1 MTSSFDYQAL
11 DHGGHVVKGSIVAG
25 SERHALRAI
34 EAQGLSP
41 LSVMPSKGLTAA
53 RSFTL
58 FQGAPRN
65 QEIVLALKQL
75 SLLLTSGVPM
85 IRAIETL
92 KQQKLHPDISA
103 GFADLERR
111 LRTGQSFTTSL
122 PVSLPMLPSYV
133 AQLAAAGEAIGRL
146 GEALTDATTQM
157 SYEHQIR
164 QDIRNALTYPAVLIF
179 AGITAVLFIF
189 IVVVP
194 RFSSMLAQAKAPL
207 PWIST
212 AVLNTGMFLN
222 ENRLLFLL
230 AMVGLVFAAAWALRN
245 KEFKAGLRERA
256 ARMPILGAWL
266 LESDLARWA
275 FMLGTMFAN
284 GVELTRALDLA
295 RDCVSLPSLRTRLD
309 QVSKMV
315 RTGKSL
321 SAAMSEQRAF
331 NDTAVSLVQVGE
343 ESGQIDEM
351 LRSLAKLYDDS
362 GRQRMKQFLILLEPA
377 AILLIGV
384 VVGGIVA
391 AIMLA
396 ITSINQVAL

>member
-1 MTSSFDYQAL
+1 MVSSFDYQAL
-11 DHGGHVVKGSIVAG
+11 DNGGHVVTGTVVAG
-25 SERHALRAI
+25 SERQALRTV
-34 EAQGLSP
+34 EAQGLVP
-41 LSVMPSKGLTAA
+41 LHVLPSKAIVKS
-53 RSFTL
+53 RQF
-58 FQGAPRN
+58 FQRPPRV
-65 QEIVLALKQL
+65 QEIVLSLKQL

-92 KQQKLHPDISA
+92 KQQNLHPDISS
-103 GFADLERR
+103 GFAGLERR
-111 LRTGQSFTTSL
+111 LRTGQAFTTSL
-122 PVSLPMLPSYV
+122 PIALPMLPAYV
-133 AQLAAAGEAIGRL
+133 TQLAAAGEAIGRL
-146 GEALTDATTQM
+146 GEALSDAVQQM
-157 SYEHQIR
+157 SYEHQVR
-164 QDIRNALTYPAVLIF
+164 QDIRNALTYPAVLIA
-179 AGITAVLFIF
+179 AGLTAVIFIF

-194 RFSSMLAQAKAPL
+194 RFSTMLAQAKAPL
-207 PWIST
+207 PWISV

-222 ENRLLFLL
+222 SHRLLLFVT
-230 AMVGLVFAAAWALRN
+230 AVGLVAAVVWALRD
-245 KEFKAGLRERA
+245 KRIMSALRERA
-256 ARMPILGAWL
+256 AKVPILGAWL

-275 FMLGTMFAN
+275 LMLGTMFAN
-284 GVELTRALDLA
+284 GVELTKALDLA
-295 RDCVSLPSLRTRLD
+295 RDCVSLQSLKIRLE

-315 RTGKSL
+315 RAGKSL
-321 SAAMSEQRAF
+321 SAAMAEQRAF

>member
-1 MTSSFDYQAL
+1 MVSSFDYQAL
-11 DHGGHVVKGSIVAG
+11 DNGGHVVKGSVVAG

-34 EAQGLSP
+34 EAQGLAP
-41 LSVMPSKGLTAA
+41 LSILPSKAA
-53 RSFTL
+53 TRSRVL
-58 FQGAPRN
+58 FQRAPKA
-65 QEIVLALKQL
+65 QEIILSLKQL

-92 KQQKLHPDISA
+92 KQQQLHPEISK

-111 LRTGQSFTTSL
+111 LRTGQGFAPSL
-122 PVSLPMLPSYV
+122 PISLPMLPPYV
-133 AQLAAAGEAIGRL
+133 TQLAAAGEAIGRL
-146 GEALTDATTQM
+146 GEALSDAVSQM

-164 QDIRNALTYPAVLIF
+164 QDIRNALTYPAVLII
-179 AGITAVLFIF
+179 AGVTAVIFIF

-194 RFSSMLAQAKAPL
+194 RFSTMLAQAKAPL
-207 PWIST
+207 PWISMV
-212 AVLNTGMFLN
+212 VLNTGMFLN
-222 ENRLLFLL
+222 SHRLLLVAFAVGL
-230 AMVGLVFAAAWALRN
+230 AMAATWALRD
-245 KEFKAGLRERA
+245 KKFMAALRERA
-256 ARMPILGAWL
+256 AKLPLLGAWL
-266 LESDLARWA
+266 LEADLARWA
-275 FMLGTMFAN
+275 LMLGTMFAN
-284 GVELTRALDLA
+284 GVELTKALDLA
-295 RDCVSLPSLRTRLD
+295 RDSVSLASLRIRLD

-315 RTGKSL
+315 RAGKSL
-321 SAAMSEQRAF
+321 SAAMAEQRAF

-343 ESGQIDEM
+343 ESGHIDEM

-377 AILLIGV
+377 AILIIGV

>member
-1 MTSSFDYQAL
+1 MVNSFDYQAL
-11 DHGGHVVKGSIVAG
+11 DNGGHVVKGSIVAG

-34 EAQGLSP
+34 EAQGLAP
-41 LSVMPSKGLTAA
+41 LSVLPSKDAS
-53 RSFTL
+53 RPSRVL
-58 FQGAPRN
+58 FQRGPKT
-65 QEIVLALKQL
+65 QEIVLAMKQL

-92 KQQKLHPDISA
+92 KQQQLHPDISK

-111 LRTGQSFTTSL
+111 LRSGQAFTTSL

-133 AQLAAAGEAIGRL
+133 GQLAAAGEAIGRL
-146 GEALTDATTQM
+146 GESLADAVTQM
-157 SYEHQIR
+157 SYEHQVR
-164 QDIRNALTYPAVLIF
+164 QDIRNALTYPAVLIS
-179 AGITAVLFIF
+179 AGITAVIFIF

-194 RFSSMLAQAKAPL
+194 RFQTMLAQAKAPL
-207 PWIST
+207 PWISMI
-212 AVLNTGMFLN
+212 VLNTGMFLN
-222 ENRLLFLL
+222 SHRLLLMAVAAGVVFLIIT
-230 AMVGLVFAAAWALRN
+230 ALRN
-245 KEFKAGLRERA
+245 REFMAALRERA
-256 ARMPILGAWL
+256 ARFPILGAWL

-284 GVELTRALDLA
+284 GVELTKALDLA
-295 RDCVSLPSLRTRLD
+295 RDSVSLGSLRVRLD

-321 SAAMSEQRAF
+321 SAAMAEQRAF

>member
-1 MTSSFDYQAL
+1 MVNSFDYQAL
-11 DHGGHVVKGSIVAG
+11 DNGGHVVKGSVVAG

-34 EAQGLSP
+34 EAQGLAP
-41 LSVMPSKGLTAA
+41 LSVQPSKEASGPA
-53 RSFTL
+53 RVF
-58 FQGAPRN
+58 FQRGPKT
-65 QEIVLALKQL
+65 QEIVLAMKQL

-92 KQQKLHPDISA
+92 KQQKLHPDISK

-111 LRTGQSFTTSL
+111 MRSGQAFTTSL
-122 PVSLPMLPSYV
+122 PISLPMLPSYV
-133 AQLAAAGEAIGRL
+133 SQLAAAGEAIGRL
-146 GEALTDATTQM
+146 GEALSDAVTQM
-157 SYEHQIR
+157 TYEHQVR
-164 QDIRNALTYPAVLIF
+164 QDIRNALTYPAVLIS
-179 AGITAVLFIF
+179 AGLTAVIFIF

-194 RFSSMLAQAKAPL
+194 RFQTMLAQAKAPL
-207 PWIST
+207 PWISIV
-212 AVLNTGMFLN
+212 VLNTGMFLN
-222 ENRLLFLL
+222 SHRLLLLL
-230 AMVGLVFAAAWALRN
+230 AAAGLVFLVISALRN
-245 KEFKAGLRERA
+245 KQFMAALRERA
-256 ARMPILGAWL
+256 ARFPILGAWL

-284 GVELTRALDLA
+284 GVELTKALDLA
-295 RDCVSLPSLRTRLD
+295 RDSVSLGSLRVRLD

-321 SAAMSEQRAF
+321 SAAMAEQRAF
-331 NDTAVSLVQVGE
+331 NDTAVSLVHVGE

>member
-1 MTSSFDYQAL
+1 MVSSFDYQAL
-11 DHGGHVVKGSIVAG
+11 DNGGHVVKGSIVAG

-34 EAQGLSP
+34 EAQGLAP
-41 LSVMPSKGLTAA
+41 LSVLPAKAA
-53 RSFTL
+53 AQRSRVI
-58 FQGAPRN
+58 FQRKPQT

-92 KQQKLHPDISA
+92 KQQQLHPEISK

-111 LRTGQSFTTSL
+111 LRAGQAFTTSL
-122 PVSLPMLPSYV
+122 PVSLPMLPGYV
-133 AQLAAAGEAIGRL
+133 GQLAAAGEAIGRL
-146 GEALTDATTQM
+146 GEALTDAVTQM

-164 QDIRNALTYPAVLIF
+164 QDIRNALTYPAVLIA
-179 AGITAVLFIF
+179 AGITAVIFIF

-194 RFSSMLAQAKAPL
+194 RFQTMLAQAKAPL
-207 PWIST
+207 PWLSVV
-212 AVLNTGMFLN
+212 VLNTGMFLN
-222 ENRLLFLL
+222 SHRLLL
-230 AMVGLVFAAAWALRN
+230 MVSAAGIVAAITWALNN
-245 KEFKAGLRERA
+245 KEFMARLRERA
-256 ARMPILGAWL
+256 AKFPILGAWL

-284 GVELTRALDLA
+284 GVDLIKALDLA
-295 RDCVSLPSLRTRLD
+295 RDSVSLPSLRTRLD

-321 SAAMSEQRAF
+321 SAAMAEQRAF

-343 ESGQIDEM
+343 ESGHLDEM
-351 LRSLAKLYDDS
+351 LRSLAKLYDDT

-377 AILLIGV
+377 AILLIGI

>member
-1 MTSSFDYQAL
+1 MAISFDYQAL
-11 DHGGHVVKGSIVAG
+11 DNGGHVVKGSVVAG
-25 SERHALRAI
+25 SERHAVRAI

-41 LSVMPSKGLTAA
+41 LSVLPAKAA
-53 RSFTL
+53 QRRATVL
-58 FQGAPRN
+58 FQRKPQI

-85 IRAIETL
+85 VRAIETL
-92 KQQKLHPDISA
+92 KQQQLHPDISK

-111 LRTGQSFTTSL
+111 LRAGQGFTSSL
-122 PVSLPMLPSYV
+122 PISLPMLPAYV
-133 AQLAAAGEAIGRL
+133 GQLAAAGEAIGRL

-157 SYEHQIR
+157 SYEQQIR
-164 QDIRNALTYPAVLIF
+164 QDIRNALTYPAVLIA
-179 AGITAVLFIF
+179 AGLTAVLFIF

-194 RFSSMLAQAKAPL
+194 RFQSMLAQSKAPL
-207 PWIST
+207 PWIS
-212 AVLNTGMFLN
+212 AVVLNTGIFLN
-222 ENRLLFLL
+222 SHRLLVFL
-230 AMVGLVFAAAWALRN
+230 AVGGLVAIIVTALRN
-245 KEFKAGLRERA
+245 KETMAKLRERA
-256 ARMPILGAWL
+256 ARLPILGAWL
-266 LESDLARWA
+266 MESDLARWA
-275 FMLGTMFAN
+275 FMLGTMFSN
-284 GVELTRALDLA
+284 GVDLIRALDLA
-295 RDCVSLPSLRTRLD
+295 RDSVSLPSLRTRLD
-309 QVSKMV
+309 QVTKMV
-315 RTGKSL
+315 RAGKSL
-321 SAAMSEQRAF
+321 SAAMAEQRAF

-343 ESGQIDEM
+343 ESGHLDEM

>member
-1 MTSSFDYQAL
+1 MTISFDYQAL
-11 DHGGHVVKGSIVAG
+11 DGGGHVVKGNVVAG
-25 SERHALRAI
+25 SERHAFRAI

-41 LSVMPSKGLTAA
+41 LSLLPSKAA
-53 RSFTL
+53 GPSRVI
-58 FQGAPRN
+58 FQRRPQT
-65 QEIVLALKQL
+65 QEITLALKQL

-85 IRAIETL
+85 IRAVETL
-92 KQQKLHPDISA
+92 KQQNLHPEISK

-111 LRTGQSFTTSL
+111 LRTGQAFTTSL
-122 PVSLPMLPSYV
+122 PVSLPMLPPYV
-133 AQLAAAGEAIGRL
+133 TQLAAAGEAIGRL
-146 GEALTDATTQM
+146 GEALADAVTQM

-164 QDIRNALTYPAVLIF
+164 QDIRNALTYPAVLIT
-179 AGITAVLFIF
+179 AGLTAVLFIF

-194 RFSSMLAQAKAPL
+194 RFQTMLTQAKAPL
-207 PWIST
+207 PWIS
-212 AVLNTGMFLN
+212 ALVLNTGIFLN
-222 ENRLLFLL
+222 AHRLLLFMN
-230 AMVGLVFAAAWALRN
+230 AVGLAFAAVSALRN
-245 KEFKAGLRERA
+245 KKFMAALRERA
-256 ARMPILGAWL
+256 AKVPILGSWL
-266 LESDLARWA
+266 MESDLARWA

-284 GVELTRALDLA
+284 GVELTRSLDLA
-295 RDCVSLPSLRTRLD
+295 RDSVSLASLRVRLD

-315 RTGKSL
+315 RAGKSL
-321 SAAMSEQRAF
+321 SAAMAEQRAF

-343 ESGQIDEM
+343 ESGKLDEM

>member
-1 MTSSFDYQAL
+1 MVNSFDYQAL
-11 DHGGHVVKGSIVAG
+11 DNGGHVVKGSIVAG

-34 EAQGLSP
+34 EAQGLAP
-41 LSVMPSKGLTAA
+41 LSVFPSKEAA
-53 RSFTL
+53 GPSRVL
-58 FQGAPRN
+58 FQRGPKT
-65 QEIVLALKQL
+65 QDIVLAMKQL

-92 KQQKLHPDISA
+92 KQQNLHPDISK
-103 GFADLERR
+103 GFAALERR
-111 LRTGQSFTTSL
+111 LRSGQPFTTSL
-122 PVSLPMLPSYV
+122 PISLPMLPPYV
-133 AQLAAAGEAIGRL
+133 GQLAAAGEAIGRL
-146 GEALTDATTQM
+146 GEALSDAVQQM
-157 SYEHQIR
+157 SYEHQVR
-164 QDIRNALTYPAVLIF
+164 QDIRNALTYPAVLIS
-179 AGITAVLFIF
+179 AGLTAVIFIF

-194 RFSSMLAQAKAPL
+194 RFQTMLAQAKAPL

-212 AVLNTGMFLN
+212 VVLNTGMFLN
-222 ENRLLFLL
+222 SHRLLLL
-230 AMVGLVFAAAWALRN
+230 AAAAGIVFLVISALRN
-245 KEFKAGLRERA
+245 PQFMAALRERA
-256 ARMPILGAWL
+256 AKFPILGAWL

-284 GVELTRALDLA
+284 GVELTKALDLA
-295 RDCVSLPSLRTRLD
+295 RDSVSLGSLRVRLD

-321 SAAMSEQRAF
+321 SAAMAEQRAF

-351 LRSLAKLYDDS
+351 LRSLARLYDDS

-396 ITSINQVAL
+396 ITSINQVAI

>member
-1 MTSSFDYQAL
+1 
-11 DHGGHVVKGSIVAG
+11 
-25 SERHALRAI
+25 
-34 EAQGLSP
+34 
-41 LSVMPSKGLTAA
+41 
-53 RSFTL
+53 
-58 FQGAPRN
+58 
-65 QEIVLALKQL
+65 
-75 SLLLTSGVPM
+75 
-85 IRAIETL
+85 
-92 KQQKLHPDISA
+92 
-103 GFADLERR
+103 
-111 LRTGQSFTTSL
+111 
-122 PVSLPMLPSYV
+122 MLPAYV
-133 AQLAAAGEAIGRL
+133 GQLAAAGEAIGRL

-164 QDIRNALTYPAVLIF
+164 QDIRNALTYPAVLIT
-179 AGITAVLFIF
+179 AGVTAVIFIF

-194 RFSSMLAQAKAPL
+194 RFETMLAQAKAPL

-212 AVLNTGMFLN
+212 VVLNTGMFLN
-222 ENRLLFLL
+222 SHRLMLF
-230 AMVGLVFAAAWALRN
+230 ATAAALVFGAISALRN
-245 KEFKAGLRERA
+245 PKVMARLRERS
-256 ARMPILGAWL
+256 ARLPILGAWL
-266 LESDLARWA
+266 LEADLARWS

-295 RDCVSLPSLRTRLD
+295 RDSVSLPSLRVRLD

-321 SAAMSEQRAF
+321 SAAMAEQRAF

-343 ESGQIDEM
+343 ESGQLDEM

-377 AILLIGV
+377 AILLIGI

>member
-1 MTSSFDYQAL
+1 MVTSFDYQAL
-11 DHGGHVVKGSIVAG
+11 DNGGHVVKGNVVAG

-34 EAQGLSP
+34 EAQGLAP
-41 LSVMPSKGLTAA
+41 LSILPAKPAV
-53 RSFTL
+53 RSWVL
-58 FQGAPRN
+58 FQGRPKN
-65 QEIVLALKQL
+65 QEIVLSLKQL

-92 KQQKLHPDISA
+92 KQQQLHPDISS

-111 LRTGQSFTTSL
+111 LRSGQGFATSL
-122 PVSLPMLPSYV
+122 PISLPMLPPYV
-133 AQLAAAGEAIGRL
+133 TQLASAGEAIGRL
-146 GEALTDATTQM
+146 GEALSDAVAQM

-164 QDIRNALTYPAVLIF
+164 QDIRNALTYPAVLIV
-179 AGITAVLFIF
+179 AGISAVIFIF

-194 RFSSMLAQAKAPL
+194 RFEGMLAQAKAPL

-212 AVLNTGMFLN
+212 VVLNTGMFLN
-222 ENRLLFLL
+222 SNRLLLFL
-230 AMVGLVFAAAWALRN
+230 FAAGFFASVTWALRN
-245 KEFKAGLRERA
+245 KKFMSALRERA
-256 ARMPILGAWL
+256 AKMPILGAWL

-275 FMLGTMFAN
+275 LMLGTMFAN

-295 RDCVSLPSLRTRLD
+295 RDSVSLASLRVRLD

-315 RTGKSL
+315 RAGKSL
-321 SAAMSEQRAF
+321 SAAMAEQRAF

-343 ESGQIDEM
+343 ESGHIDEM

-377 AILLIGV
+377 AILLIGI

>member
-1 MTSSFDYQAL
+1 MASSFDYQAL
-11 DHGGHVVKGSIVAG
+11 DNGGHVVKGTVVAG

-41 LSVMPSKGLTAA
+41 LHVLPSKAVVQS
-53 RSFTL
+53 RQF
-58 FQGAPRN
+58 FQRRPQV
-65 QEIVLALKQL
+65 QEIVLSMKQL

-92 KQQKLHPDISA
+92 KQQRLHPDISS

-111 LRTGQSFTTSL
+111 LRTGQAFTTSL
-122 PVSLPMLPSYV
+122 PISLPMLPAYV
-133 AQLAAAGEAIGRL
+133 TQLAAAGEAIGRL
-146 GEALTDATTQM
+146 GEALSDAVQQM
-157 SYEHQIR
+157 SYEHQVR
-164 QDIRNALTYPAVLIF
+164 QDIRNALTYPAVLIA
-179 AGITAVLFIF
+179 AGVTAVMFIF

-194 RFSSMLAQAKAPL
+194 RFSAMLAQAKSPL
-207 PWIST
+207 PWISVV
-212 AVLNTGMFLN
+212 VLNTGMFLN
-222 ENRLLFLL
+222 AHRLLLI
-230 AMVGLVFAAAWALRN
+230 VTAAGFVAAVVWALGN
-245 KEFKAGLRERA
+245 KRFMSALREYA
-256 ARMPILGAWL
+256 AKVPILGSWL

-284 GVELTRALDLA
+284 GVELTKALDLA
-295 RDCVSLPSLRTRLD
+295 RDSVSLQSLKVRLE

-315 RTGKSL
+315 RAGKSL
-321 SAAMSEQRAF
+321 SAAMAEQRAF

>member
-1 MTSSFDYQAL
+1 MVNSFDYQAL
-11 DHGGHVVKGSIVAG
+11 DIGGHVVKGSVVAV

-34 EAQGLSP
+34 EAQGLAP
-41 LSVMPSKGLTAA
+41 LLVFPSKPAV
-53 RSFTL
+53 RSRQF
-58 FQGAPRN
+58 FQRPPQT
-65 QEIVLALKQL
+65 QEILLSLKQL

-92 KQQKLHPDISA
+92 KQQKLHPVISS

-111 LRTGQSFTTSL
+111 LRSGQGFTNSL
-122 PVSLPMLPSYV
+122 PISLPMLPSYV
-133 AQLAAAGEAIGRL
+133 TQLAAAGEAIGRL
-146 GEALTDATTQM
+146 GEALADAVTQM

-164 QDIRNALTYPAVLIF
+164 QDIRNALTYPAVLIG
-179 AGITAVLFIF
+179 AGFTAVIFIF

-194 RFSSMLAQAKAPL
+194 RFSAMLAQAKSPL

-212 AVLNTGMFLN
+212 VVLNTGMFLN
-222 ENRLLFLL
+222 ANR
-230 AMVGLVFAAAWALRN
+230 MLVFIGAAAIVALIVWALGN
-245 KEFKAGLRERA
+245 KKFMSALRERA
-256 ARMPILGAWL
+256 AKMPILGAWL

-284 GVELTRALDLA
+284 GVEMTKALDLS
-295 RDCVSLPSLRTRLD
+295 RDTISLPSLRTRLD

-315 RTGKSL
+315 RAGKSL
-321 SAAMSEQRAF
+321 SAAMAEQRAF
-331 NDTAVSLVQVGE
+331 NDTAISLVQVGE
-343 ESGQIDEM
+343 ESGHIDEM

-362 GRQRMKQFLILLEPA
+362 GRQRMKRFLILLEPA
-377 AILLIGV
+377 AILFIGI

>member
-1 MTSSFDYQAL
+1 MVSSFDYQAL
-11 DHGGHVVKGSIVAG
+11 DNGGHVVKGSIVAG

-34 EAQGLSP
+34 EAQGLAP
-41 LSVMPSKGLTAA
+41 LSVLPSRATTTS
-53 RSFTL
+53 RVL
-58 FQGAPRN
+58 FQRAPQT
-65 QEIVLALKQL
+65 QEIILSLKQL

-92 KQQKLHPDISA
+92 KQQRLHPDISS

-111 LRTGQSFTTSL
+111 LRTGQAFTTSL
-122 PVSLPMLPSYV
+122 PISLPMLPAYV
-133 AQLAAAGEAIGRL
+133 TQLAAAGEAIGRL
-146 GEALTDATTQM
+146 GEALADAVTQM
-157 SYEHQIR
+157 AYEHQVR
-164 QDIRNALTYPAVLIF
+164 QDIRNALTYPAVLIV
-179 AGITAVLFIF
+179 AGLTAVLFIF

-194 RFSSMLAQAKAPL
+194 RFSAMLAQAKAPL
-207 PWIST
+207 PWISMV
-212 AVLNTGMFLN
+212 VLNTGMFLN
-222 ENRLLFLL
+222 AHRMLLFI
-230 AMVGLVFAAAWALRN
+230 AAVAFFSAATWALRN
-245 KEFKAGLRERA
+245 KEYMSALRERA
-256 ARMPILGAWL
+256 AKMPLLGSWL

-284 GVELTRALDLA
+284 GVELTKALDLA
-295 RDCVSLPSLRTRLD
+295 RDSVSLPSLRARLD

-315 RTGKSL
+315 RAGKSL
-321 SAAMSEQRAF
+321 SAAMAEQRAF
-331 NDTAVSLVQVGE
+331 NDTAVSRVQVGE

>member
-1 MTSSFDYQAL
+1 MVHSFDYQAL
-11 DHGGHVVKGSIVAG
+11 DNGGHVVKGSIAAA
-25 SERHALRAI
+25 SERHAVRAI
-34 EAQGLSP
+34 EAQGLAP
-41 LSVMPSKGLTAA
+41 LSILPAKGATAPA
-53 RSFTL
+53 RQF
-58 FQGAPRN
+58 FQRRPQT
-65 QEIVLALKQL
+65 QEIVLSLKQL

-111 LRTGQSFTTSL
+111 LRSGQAFTTSL
-122 PVSLPMLPSYV
+122 PISLPMLPSYV
-133 AQLAAAGEAIGRL
+133 GQLAAAGEAIGRL
-146 GEALTDATTQM
+146 GEAMSDAVLQM
-157 SYEHQIR
+157 SYEHQVR
-164 QDIRNALTYPAVLIF
+164 QDIRNALTYPAVLIS
-179 AGITAVLFIF
+179 AGLTAVIFIF

-194 RFSSMLAQAKAPL
+194 RFQSMLAQAKAPL

-212 AVLNTGMFLN
+212 VVLNTGIFLN
-222 ENRLLFLL
+222 NHRLLLIL
-230 AMVGLVFAAAWALRN
+230 FAAAVVAGVTWALRN
-245 KEFKAGLRERA
+245 KAFMSALRERA
-256 ARMPILGAWL
+256 AKLPILGSWL

-284 GVELTRALDLA
+284 GVELTKSLDLA
-295 RDCVSLPSLRTRLD
+295 RDSVSLPSLRVRLE

-315 RTGKSL
+315 RAGKSL
-321 SAAMSEQRAF
+321 SAAMAEQRAF

-343 ESGQIDEM
+343 ESGRLDEM

-377 AILLIGV
+377 AILLIGI

>member
-1 MTSSFDYQAL
+1 MVHNFDYQAL
-11 DHGGHVVKGSIVAG
+11 DNGGHVVKGSIAAA
-25 SERHALRAI
+25 SERHAVRAI
-34 EAQGLSP
+34 EAQGLAP
-41 LSVMPSKGLTAA
+41 LSVLPSKAA
-53 RSFTL
+53 AAPARQF
-58 FQGAPRN
+58 FQRKPQT
-65 QEIVLALKQL
+65 QEIVLSLKQL
-75 SLLLTSGVPM
+75 ALLLTSGVPM

-92 KQQKLHPDISA
+92 KQQNLHPHISA

-111 LRTGQSFTTSL
+111 LRSGQAFTSSL

-133 AQLAAAGEAIGRL
+133 GQLAAAGEAIGRL
-146 GEALTDATTQM
+146 GEAMSDAVLQM
-157 SYEHQIR
+157 SYEHQVR
-164 QDIRNALTYPAVLIF
+164 QDIRNALTYPAVLIS
-179 AGITAVLFIF
+179 AGITAVIFIF

-194 RFSSMLAQAKAPL
+194 RFQTMLAQAKAPL

-212 AVLNTGMFLN
+212 VVLNTGMFLN
-222 ENRLLFLL
+222 NHRLLLILL
-230 AMVGLVFAAAWALRN
+230 AAAIVGGVTWALRN
-245 KEFKAGLRERA
+245 KAFMSNVRERA
-256 ARMPILGAWL
+256 AKLPILGAWL
-266 LESDLARWA
+266 MESDLARWA

-284 GVELTRALDLA
+284 GVELTKSLDLA
-295 RDCVSLPSLRTRLD
+295 RDSVTLPSLRVRLD

-315 RTGKSL
+315 RAGKSL
-321 SAAMSEQRAF
+321 SAAMAEQRAF

-343 ESGQIDEM
+343 ESGQLDEM

-377 AILLIGV
+377 AILLIGI

>member
-1 MTSSFDYQAL
+1 MAISFDYQAL
-11 DHGGHVVKGSIVAG
+11 DNGGHVVKGSVVAG
-25 SERHALRAI
+25 SERHAVRAI

-41 LSVMPSKGLTAA
+41 LSVLPAKAA
-53 RSFTL
+53 QRRATVL
-58 FQGAPRN
+58 FQRKPQI

-85 IRAIETL
+85 VRAIETL
-92 KQQKLHPDISA
+92 KQQQLHPDISK

-111 LRTGQSFTTSL
+111 LRAGQGFTSSL
-122 PVSLPMLPSYV
+122 PISLPMLPAYV
-133 AQLAAAGEAIGRL
+133 GQLAAAGEAIGRL

-157 SYEHQIR
+157 SYEQQIR
-164 QDIRNALTYPAVLIF
+164 QDIRNALTYPAVLIA
-179 AGITAVLFIF
+179 AGLTAVLFIF

-194 RFSSMLAQAKAPL
+194 RFQSMLAQSKAPL
-207 PWIST
+207 PWIS
-212 AVLNTGMFLN
+212 AVVLNTGIFLN
-222 ENRLLFLL
+222 SHRLLVFLG
-230 AMVGLVFAAAWALRN
+230 VGGLVAIIVTALRN
-245 KEFKAGLRERA
+245 KETMAKLRERA
-256 ARMPILGAWL
+256 ARLPILGAWL
-266 LESDLARWA
+266 MESDLARWA
-275 FMLGTMFAN
+275 FMLGTMFSN
-284 GVELTRALDLA
+284 GVDLIRALDLA
-295 RDCVSLPSLRTRLD
+295 RDSVSLPSLRTRLD
-309 QVSKMV
+309 QVTKMV
-315 RTGKSL
+315 RAGKSL
-321 SAAMSEQRAF
+321 SAAMAEQRAF

-343 ESGQIDEM
+343 ESGHLDEM

>member
-1 MTSSFDYQAL
+1 MASSFDYQAL
-11 DHGGHVVKGSIVAG
+11 DNGGHLVKGSIVAG

-34 EAQGLSP
+34 EAQGLAP
-41 LSVMPSKGLTAA
+41 LSVLPAKAA
-53 RSFTL
+53 QRRSAVL
-58 FQGAPRN
+58 FQRKPST

-85 IRAIETL
+85 VRAIETL
-92 KQQKLHPDISA
+92 KQQQLHPDISK

-111 LRTGQSFTTSL
+111 LRAGQAFTSSL
-122 PVSLPMLPSYV
+122 PISLPMLPPYV
-133 AQLAAAGEAIGRL
+133 SQLAAAGETIGRL

-157 SYEHQIR
+157 SYEHQVR
-164 QDIRNALTYPAVLIF
+164 QDIRNALTYPAVLIA

-194 RFSSMLAQAKAPL
+194 RFQSMLAQSKAPL
-207 PWIST
+207 PWIS
-212 AVLNTGMFLN
+212 AVVLNTGIFLN
-222 ENRLLFLL
+222 AHRLVVFLVV
-230 AMVGLVFAAAWALRN
+230 AGVVFLVVSALRN
-245 KEFKAGLRERA
+245 KETVAKLRERA
-256 ARMPILGAWL
+256 ARLPLLGAWL

-275 FMLGTMFAN
+275 FMLGTMFSN
-284 GVELTRALDLA
+284 GVDLIKALDLA
-295 RDCVSLPSLRTRLD
+295 RDSVSLPSLRTRLD
-309 QVSKMV
+309 QVTKMV
-315 RTGKSL
+315 RAGKSL
-321 SAAMSEQRAF
+321 SAAMAEQRAF

-343 ESGQIDEM
+343 ESGHLDEM
-351 LRSLAKLYDDS
+351 LRSLAKLYDET

-377 AILLIGV
+377 AILLIGL